1 MRGFASGAEGCRGR
15 ELWSRAGMGRQV
27 GQESCAGQEREE
39 GEMGPTRSLAVQ
51 GLNFEPE

>member
-1 MRGFASGAEGCRGR
+1 MPAVLRAAEGENSGP
-15 ELWSRAGMGRQV
+15 EAGMGRQV
-27 GQESCAGQEREE
+27 GQEGCAGQEREE

>member
-1 MRGFASGAEGCRGR
+1 MLRAAEGENSGP
-15 ELWSRAGMGRQV
+15 EAGMGRQV
-27 GQESCAGQEREE
+27 GQEGCAGQEREE